1 MIRINL
7 LPVRAEKKKE
17 TAKQQIGIL
26 LFSVI
31 AVLAIALAIYFMT
44 LGKISAAQNDI
55 QKSEAEVKR
64 LKAKIGEIDNIKKLQ
79 ADVKKK
85 LDILNQLRHDKTG
98 PATRLAKL
106 SDAVPDKLW
115 LTKYT
120 ETGGNVSIGG
130 ETFNEETIAAFM
142 RNLQASGEFTNVE
155 LIVSEQSEAKG
166 LKTKKFDISCAIKSF
181 KAAEPERPPKK
192 K

>member
-17 TAKQQIGIL
+17 TAKQQIAIL

-31 AVLAIALAIYFMT
+31 AVLAVASVIYFIT
-44 LGKISAAQNDI
+44 LGKISTAKNEI
-55 QKSEAEVKR
+55 ETSEAEVKR
-64 LKAKIGEIDNIKKLQ
+64 LKQLIGEIDNIKKLQ
-79 ADVKKK
+79 AEVKKK

-98 PATRLAKL
+98 PANRLAKL

-115 LTKYT
+115 LTKYA

-155 LIVSEQSEAKG
+155 LIVSEQMESKG
-166 LKTKKFDISCAIKSF
+166 TKTKKFDISCAIKSF
-181 KAAEPERPPKK
+181 KAPEPEKQQKK
-192 K
+192 

>member
-7 LPVRAEKKKE
+7 LPVRAAKKKE
-17 TAKQQIGIL
+17 TAKQQIAIL
-26 LFSVI
+26 LVSVI
-31 AVLAIALAIYFMT
+31 GVLIVASVVYFLT
-44 LGKISAAQNDI
+44 LGKISAAKEEI
-55 QKSEAEVKR
+55 EKSEAEVKR

-79 ADVKKK
+79 GEVKKK

-98 PATRLAKL
+98 PANRLAKL
-106 SDAVPDKLW
+106 SDVVPDKLW

-120 ETGGNVSIGG
+120 ESGGNVSVGG

-155 LIVSEQSEAKG
+155 LVVSEQAEVKG
-166 LKTKKFDISCAIKSF
+166 IKTKKFDITCAIKSY
-181 KAAEPERPPKK
+181 KAAEPEKPQKK
-192 K
+192 